1 MKAYQP
7 TTIKLHNQAVLLDL
21 LKQQQAPMT
30 KRQLADASQL
40 SVVTINKLLPELI
53 EKQLLLTT
61 DQPQRTGGRQAA
73 AYQYNAQRTLLL
85 IIQFIEED
93 QQIVIRFSVVDLVGN
108 ILHHEQS
115 AEGRLPQFLQAIRQ
129 IKQEY
134 PKISLAV
141 VGIPGVE
148 IAGRLKIMD
157 APAFKDMALGELI
170 EKEIAVKT
178 LIENDVNAAVFHFK
192 EEKKI
197 VAGIYFPKNYP
208 PGAGLV
214 IDQQLFKGA
223 NHLSGEIK
231 HLPHLYTAS
240 YPLATEAI
248 PEQVTATLQ
257 AIVAVTD
264 PHQVIL
270 FLPSEWQALVS
281 RSFLEKQLAA
291 VFQYGV
297 LPKLHFSDRF
307 SENYL
312 AGLITMGIEAAGL
325 GL

>member
-115 AEGRLPQFLQAIRQ
+115 AEGRLPQFLQVIRQ

-192 EEKKI
+192 EEKK
-197 VAGIYFPKNYP
+197 
-208 PGAGLV
+208 
-214 IDQQLFKGA
+214 
-223 NHLSGEIK
+223 SW
-231 HLPHLYTAS
+231 
-240 YPLATEAI
+240 LAFI
-248 PEQVTATLQ
+248 FRKIIRQVRDWSSTNSSLKEPT
-257 AIVAVTD
+257 I
-264 PHQVIL
+264 
-270 FLPSEWQALVS
+270 
-281 RSFLEKQLAA
+281 
-291 VFQYGV
+291 
-297 LPKLHFSDRF
+297 
-307 SENYL
+307 
-312 AGLITMGIEAAGL
+312 
-325 GL
+325 